1 MTKSMYRKVDGII
14 ITYDLTQQATFD
26 GVANWIESIN
36 ENAAVDVFKI
46 LVGNKVDLEDDRQV
60 SKDHAQKFADKKGL
74 KFFETSAKTKINV
87 IQSIEYL
94 LEQIIALRQPGEEQ
108 DEKKRV
114 HKSLSLEK
122 FNRVKSA
129 DKRQNASILYDT
141 KYQIFDKKSKE
152 IKRSLQSI
160 SSDFNGSDKVKGLVQ
175 LSK

>member
-1 MTKSMYRKVDGII
+1 MKSVF
-14 ITYDLTQQATFD
+14 QQ
-26 GVANWIESIN
+26 
-36 ENAAVDVFKI
+36 
-46 LVGNKVDLEDDRQV
+46 
-60 SKDHAQKFADKKGL
+60 
-74 KFFETSAKTKINV
+74 
-87 IQSIEYL
+87 
-94 LEQIIALRQPGEEQ
+94 Q

-160 SSDFNGSDKVKGLVQ
+160 SSEFNGSDKVKGLVQ

>member
-108 DEKKRV
+108 DAKKRD
-114 HKSLSLEK
+114 E
-122 FNRVKSA
+122 RE
-129 DKRQNASILYDT
+129 DT
-141 KYQIFDKKSKE
+141 
-152 IKRSLQSI
+152 
-160 SSDFNGSDKVKGLVQ
+160 V
-175 LSK
+175 